1 MVSCLQY
8 LYIDV
13 SKPES
18 KVSYLAY
25 FSDKFKKPA
34 KYKFCIFDKQLI
46 FCIIIL
52 LLFSILDGL
61 FTLWGLRLQLIEEGN
76 PLMQQIIL
84 QKPIALMM
92 VKISL
97 PIFLGSALWQI
108 RNTSRTLVS
117 YGLGIVL
124 TCYSGVMMLHGYWII
139 HGVFAL

>member
-1 MVSCLQY
+1 MLVNR
-8 LYIDV
+8 
-13 SKPES
+13 
-18 KVSYLAY
+18 KVR
-25 FSDKFKKPA
+25 
-34 KYKFCIFDKQLI
+34 CHIWRIFDKQLI